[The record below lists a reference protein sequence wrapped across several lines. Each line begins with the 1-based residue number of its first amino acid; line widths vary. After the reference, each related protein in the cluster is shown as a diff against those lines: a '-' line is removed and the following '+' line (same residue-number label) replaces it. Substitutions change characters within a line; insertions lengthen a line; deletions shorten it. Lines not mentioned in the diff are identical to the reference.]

1 MALAVAGG
9 HWAVAQA
16 NATTASPAQ
25 GSSAP
30 RAGTD
35 QFADVVARVKGAVVN
50 VTVAEN
56 GPKGRGHPKMTIPE
70 DGPAAEMFR
79 RFFGEKGMP
88 DLGDMAPREVQGQG
102 SGFIVD
108 PAGYIVTNHHVVDG
122 AKEITVSLADGS
134 KHKAQLKGSDEKTDI
149 AVLKIDAGKPLPFVG
164 FGNSDDTRIGDW
176 VLAVG
181 NPFGLGGTVTAGIV
195 SARGRDIQSG
205 PYDDYLQ
212 VDAPINRGNS
222 GGPLFDTTGRV
233 VGINTAIFSPS
244 GGNVGIGFAIPAS
257 TAASVVEQLR
267 SDGRIER
274 GWLGVLLQP
283 VSTEVAE
290 SLRLA
295 GEGGALVANVETD
308 SPAAKAGLQPG
319 DVVRAV
325 DGKPLDSVKALARA
339 VADTRPGSTLHL
351 EVNREQKSRDV
362 RVVIGTPPG
371 QPQVAA
377 AGDAEQESGR
387 PRLGLALAPLT
398 AEARAQ
404 FGIEK
409 GKQGVVVARVERDS
423 PAAKAGIRPGSLIS
437 MVGQQPVA
445 APEDVVKAVA
455 AAAAEKRPSVL
466 LLIETDGEKSF
477 VPVRLSA

>member
-1 MALAVAGG
+1 
-9 HWAVAQA
+9 
-16 NATTASPAQ
+16 
-25 GSSAP
+25 
-30 RAGTD
+30 
-35 QFADVVARVKGAVVN
+35 
-50 VTVAEN
+50 
-56 GPKGRGHPKMTIPE
+56 
-70 DGPAAEMFR
+70 
-79 RFFGEKGMP
+79 MP
-88 DLGDMAPREVQGQG
+88 YVE
-102 SGFIVD
+102 
-108 PAGYIVTNHHVVDG
+108 
-122 AKEITVSLADGS
+122 
-134 KHKAQLKGSDEKTDI
+134 
-149 AVLKIDAGKPLPFVG
+149 

-257 TAASVVEQLR
+257 IAASVVDQLR

-283 VSTEVAE
+283 VSADVAE
-290 SLRLA
+290 GLGLA
-295 GEGGALVANVETD
+295 REGGSLVANVEPD
-308 SPAAKAGLQPG
+308 SPAAKAGLRPG
-319 DVVRAV
+319 DVVLAV
-325 DGKPLDSVKALARA
+325 NGKPLDSVKALARA
-339 VADTRPGSTLHL
+339 VADTRPGSTLTL
-351 EVNREQKSRDV
+351 EVSREQKTRDLK
-362 RVVIGTPPG
+362 VVIGTPPG
-371 QPQVAA
+371 DGKVAS
-377 AGDAEQESGR
+377 AGDTAEADGT

-398 AEARAQ
+398 PETRAQ
-404 FGIEK
+404 FGIDK
-409 GKQGVVVARVERDS
+409 GRDGVVVARVERDS

-437 MVGQQPVA
+437 MVGQQPVS

-466 LLIETDGEKSF
+466 LLVEIGGEKSF